1 MPGRAPG
8 VEIRMLAARDSL
20 EGLTELLHRAYA
32 PLQARGM
39 NFSAATQSVA
49 TTQRRIA
56 EGQCLVAEQQRR
68 IVGTVTVCGP
78 YDQQTSPWSVGVPAF
93 RDRDTAHFHQ
103 FAVAPELQ
111 RQGLGRR
118 LVAACEQ
125 WARERG
131 YKRMALDTA
140 EQATELRALYRS
152 LGYSD
157 VTSVQWDGKTYRS
170 VVMEK
175 PLDHS
180 PLRAHLR
187 TMARYHLWATHELYA
202 QVETLPEADYRR
214 DLGLACGSVH
224 GLLNHLLAV
233 EQQVWYRRFAEGVL
247 TEVAPDTELEIDRAA
262 LHERLVEGALAWLPL
277 IEVWPEARLLGT
289 LDHRRDDG
297 TIVALPFA
305 TALAHVFNHGTH
317 QRGQI
322 SAALN
327 LLGHPSPELDMVRML
342 VQETSTP

>member
-1 MPGRAPG
+1 MPGLAPG

-32 PLQARGM
+32 PLLARGM
-39 NFSAATQSVA
+39 NFTAATQSVA

-78 YDQQTSPWSVGVPAF
+78 YDLQSSPWSAGVPAF

-131 YKRMALDTA
+131 FKRMALDTA
-140 EQATELRALYRS
+140 ENATEMRALYRS

-187 TMARYHLWATHELYA
+187 TLARYHLWATRELMA
-202 QVETLPEADYRR
+202 HVDTVPEADYRR
-214 DLGLACGSVH
+214 DLGLFAHSVH
-224 GLLNHLLAV
+224 GTLNHLLV
-233 EQQVWYRRFAEGVL
+233 NEQQIWYRRFAEGVL
-247 TEVAPDTELEIDRAA
+247 AEAACNTELEADRAA
-262 LHERLVEGALAWLPL
+262 LSERVVEGALAWLPL

-289 LDHRRDDG
+289 IDHRRDDG
-297 TIVALPFA
+297 AILALPFA
-305 TALAHVFNHGTH
+305 TALARVFNHGTH

-327 LLGHPSPELDMVRML
+327 LLGHPGPELDMARML